1 MNREQLLDRLTE
13 DILTYVMH
21 GAFPERELAAAV
33 KPDEL
38 DERFAEYD
46 LLLDLHFVLL
56 PEVVEFVEELP
67 QRIRNLKTET
77 ESVSRTRRGT
87 IDGKINWAATI
98 KQRYS
103 QNPGD
108 RSMFVCENR
117 TENYDTAENLVF
129 KRLVSIIHETLREA
143 DEYLRQDY
151 AWVND
156 RWNTPLINNLQ
167 RIVEQNVHVRRI
179 RDPEAYEPTDRMLN
193 TASESRH
200 EIYRKAAK
208 LLQIRRRLFAGERD
222 QLARLL
228 SETAITP
235 DDDETLLELFV
246 LFRFIA
252 TLEELH
258 TTSAEFE
265 TIRTDRQEVARLEGK
280 GESKIVVYH
289 DNSARDRGLSFQPVP
304 DEEKDHL
311 SRTEKVHTTSTDVA
325 NLYFKDRNLRT
336 QTGRPDLIVIEIR
349 RVDGERDYLITEVKN
364 STNMG
369 TIRQGIKETLGYLA
383 FLRQDERFVFG
394 DNDGTE
400 AYFGSGLNGL
410 LVIQDMA
417 EETASLDEQAESEIN
432 ILQASEIES
441 TLADLLAEFF

>member
-77 ESVSRTRRGT
+77 ESVSRTRRGI
-87 IDGKINWAATI
+87 IDGKINWATTI

-179 RDPEAYEPTDRMLN
+179 RDPEA
-193 TASESRH
+193 
-200 EIYRKAAK
+200 
-208 LLQIRRRLFAGERD
+208 
-222 QLARLL
+222 
-228 SETAITP
+228 
-235 DDDETLLELFV
+235 
-246 LFRFIA
+246 
-252 TLEELH
+252 
-258 TTSAEFE
+258 
-265 TIRTDRQEVARLEGK
+265 
-280 GESKIVVYH
+280 
-289 DNSARDRGLSFQPVP
+289 
-304 DEEKDHL
+304 
-311 SRTEKVHTTSTDVA
+311 
-325 NLYFKDRNLRT
+325 
-336 QTGRPDLIVIEIR
+336 
-349 RVDGERDYLITEVKN
+349 
-364 STNMG
+364 
-369 TIRQGIKETLGYLA
+369 
-383 FLRQDERFVFG
+383 
-394 DNDGTE
+394 
-400 AYFGSGLNGL
+400 
-410 LVIQDMA
+410 
-417 EETASLDEQAESEIN
+417 
-432 ILQASEIES
+432 
-441 TLADLLAEFF
+441 